1 MRRIFADRAVGTTVR
16 QICRS
21 LNADQVPSPTRKT
34 TWAHSTLSRL
44 LRNEAYVGRVYFNRT
59 ESVPD
64 RRLARRSRQVRRDRA
79 DWIPISC
86 PIVTDE
92 VFEAAGRVAVDNS
105 QWSPRRAEPKQWL
118 LRGLVKC
125 GACGVGT
132 NCHKMRGR
140 NGSWHRY
147 YYCRNHDPLRA
158 GGQDRRCPE
167 RNIRADALDEFVF
180 DQIKQ
185 ALLQPDLLLT
195 AEHTVAL
202 TAPVPDD
209 QLLAAELTR
218 LDRKADAA
226 NAEKRRLVD
235 LYQAGLIELPELQR
249 RGR

>member
-1 MRRIFADRAVGTTVR
+1 MAWTDGDDPYPLPALLSAYRTPALAAASADCAGT
-16 QICRS
+16 
-21 LNADQVPSPTRKT
+21 P
-34 TWAHSTLSRL
+34 
-44 LRNEAYVGRVYFNRT
+44 GR

-64 RRLARRSRQVRRDRA
+64 RRPARRSRRVPRDRA

-86 PIVTDE
+86 PRIVTDE
-92 VFEAAGRVAVDNS
+92 VFEPLDGSRSTTPGA
-105 QWSPRRAEPKQWL
+105 PRRAEPGSGCE
-118 LRGLVKC
+118 GLVKC

-185 ALLQPDLLLT
+185 ALLQPDLHLT
-195 AEHTVAL
+195 ANT
-202 TAPVPDD
+202 PSPSPPGPRGP
-209 QLLAAELTR
+209 AARRRTHR
-218 LDRKADAA
+218 LDRKVEAA
-226 NAEKRRLVD
+226 RRRSGGWSTSTKPD
-235 LYQAGLIELPELQR
+235 
-249 RGR
+249 